1 MKKFL
6 LCTVT
11 AAGLAL
17 ASPAFAA
24 PVVVENLGTDP
35 NTGISFT
42 PGAGTFDDAFT
53 FSVDAPETLTIAAI
67 LNTYPLGVGSSA
79 FISNFIGEIVMGTP
93 ATPGTIEVGPE
104 MATSPC
110 GLVANC
116 QSLGGQVTLA
126 AGDYFLEFT
135 GDAGATA
142 SYGGTVNTVA
152 AVPEPAT
159 WAMMILGFV
168 GVTVMAAKRRRND
181 KQAFR
186 FV

>member
-1 MKKFL
+1 MRLGL
-6 LCTVT
+6 LAIT
-11 AAGLAL
+11 A
-17 ASPAFAA
+17 F
-24 PVVVENLGTDP
+24 
-35 NTGISFT
+35 
-42 PGAGTFDDAFT
+42 
-53 FSVDAPETLTIAAI
+53 

-79 FISNFIGEIVMGTP
+79 FISNFVAEIVMGTP

-126 AGDYFLEFT
+126 AGDYFLEFHWRR
-135 GDAGATA
+135 GQQRRP
-142 SYGGTVNTVA
+142 YGGTVNTVA
-152 AVPEPAT
+152 AVPEPSS